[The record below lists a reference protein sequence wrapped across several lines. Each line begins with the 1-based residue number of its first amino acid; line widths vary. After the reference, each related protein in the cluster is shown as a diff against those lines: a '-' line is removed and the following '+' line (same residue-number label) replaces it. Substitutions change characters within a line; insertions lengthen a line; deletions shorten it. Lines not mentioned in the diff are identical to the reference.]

1 MCSKGSQLICCSEEL
16 QRKIESQ
23 LALCEF
29 SMQKSVQVYKMNE
42 DEQKNYEKLNK
53 DIGNYI
59 LKRHRN
65 ESIGYYADIKM
76 LKY

>member
-1 MCSKGSQLICCSEEL
+1 
-16 QRKIESQ
+16 
-23 LALCEF
+23 
-29 SMQKSVQVYKMNE
+29 MQKSVQVYKMNE

-65 ESIGYYADIKM
+65 ESIGYYADI
-76 LKY
+76 